1 MKRALRAY
9 QQRTL
14 FLYAAATW
22 AADFMHLKPRVQR
35 KISRARAGIFFMSR
49 VNDTLLEPIHFA
61 SAMEVWSMFIE
72 GVEIRPIPS
81 GTFTP
86 NAALA
91 GREFYP
97 GKLFETR

>member
-1 MKRALRAY
+1 
-9 QQRTL
+9 
-14 FLYAAATW
+14 
-22 AADFMHLKPRVQR
+22 
-35 KISRARAGIFFMSR
+35 
-49 VNDTLLEPIHFA
+49 
-61 SAMEVWSMFIE
+61 MFIE

-97 GKLFETR
+97 GKLFETRLRGAYLPNL